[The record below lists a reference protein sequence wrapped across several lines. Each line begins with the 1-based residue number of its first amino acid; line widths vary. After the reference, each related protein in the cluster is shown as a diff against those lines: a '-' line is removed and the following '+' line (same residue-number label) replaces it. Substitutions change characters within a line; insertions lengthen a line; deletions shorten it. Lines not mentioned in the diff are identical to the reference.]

1 MLGALR
7 DLQASEDPQDK
18 AKISTAEAFTAAA
31 RRQPVNA
38 LRRARDTLAQVGA
51 LGITHEC
58 PCWAW
63 PLAARA
69 AHDLDDTTAIGE
81 LLALLDSYQPGHLA
95 PMLRAERD
103 LARARLA
110 GHHGDPDAAASF
122 TAAIAGVR
130 EHGTPYHLAHGL
142 LDHAQHLSRLGDT
155 EAAETAITEARGI
168 ATRLRCQ
175 PLLDRAGAIS
185 AEPGLVR
192 LAPSQ

>member
-1 MLGALR
+1 MPSAPTWAR
-7 DLQASEDPQDK
+7 VSR
-18 AKISTAEAFTAAA
+18 A
-31 RRQPVNA
+31 RRNA
-38 LRRARDTLAQVGA
+38 LTG
-51 LGITHEC
+51 
-58 PCWAW
+58 WW
-63 PLAARA
+63 RA

-110 GHHGDPDAAASF
+110 DHHGDPDAAASF

-175 PLLDRAGAIS
+175 PLLDRAGTMS
-185 AEPGLVR
+185 TEPGLVR